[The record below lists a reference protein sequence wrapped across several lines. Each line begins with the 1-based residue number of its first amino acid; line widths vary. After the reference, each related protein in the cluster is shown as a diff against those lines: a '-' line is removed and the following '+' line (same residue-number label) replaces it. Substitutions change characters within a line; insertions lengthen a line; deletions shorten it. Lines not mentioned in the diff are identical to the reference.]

1 MPARRLFPPGWRLT
15 ELPVLL
21 GLVTQSL
28 LSGIT
33 NGLIYALVGFGIAA
47 IFRGSHIANVMQGE
61 FSVVGAVV
69 VDVLLAELGWPYWA
83 AAIAG
88 CVSGVMLGAMID
100 VVFIRRLVQRNAP
113 DDSYLLFTIGV
124 SITISA
130 TVLFLFGRE
139 SHLLPPLGTGQVFIV
154 LDAVLQ
160 EHAAWLIAIS
170 LLLMGGLRFFYR
182 RTSLGMKMT
191 AASIDPD
198 GAATIGIDVQKMRTL
213 TFVVGGLLGAT
224 AGILISPIIPV
235 GYLVGLP
242 LTLKGFS
249 AAILGGLTNPLGAV
263 AGGLTIGVIE
273 ALVIMEMSSAYKD
286 VVTFSVLILIMIM
299 MPNGI
304 LGRAGRAGG

>member
-1 MPARRLFPPGWRLT
+1 MS
-15 ELPVLL
+15 L
-21 GLVTQSL
+21 GLISQSI
-28 LSGIT
+28 LSGVT

-69 VDVLLAELGWPYWA
+69 VDVLLTQLGWPYWA

-88 CVSGVMLGAMID
+88 CLSGIALGAFLD
-100 VVFIRRLVQRNAP
+100 VVFIRRLVAQQAP
-113 DDSYLLFTIGV
+113 EDSYLLFTIGV

-139 SHLLPPLGTGQVFIV
+139 SHLLPPIGTGQVFIV

-160 EHAAWLIAIS
+160 EHALWLIGIS
-170 LLLMGGLRFFYR
+170 VLLMVGLRYFYR
-182 RTSLGMKMT
+182 HTSIGMKMS
-191 AASIDPD
+191 AASIDAD
-198 GAATIGIDVQKMRTL
+198 GAATIGIDVRKMRTL
-213 TFVVGGLLGAT
+213 TFVLGGLLGAI

-235 GYLVGLP
+235 GYMVGLP

-286 VVTFSVLILIMIM
+286 VVTFSVLILIMIL
-299 MPNGI
+299 MPRGL

>member
-1 MPARRLFPPGWRLT
+1 M
-15 ELPVLL
+15 L
-21 GLVTQSL
+21 GLLSQSM

-61 FSVVGAVV
+61 FSVVGAVI
-69 VDVLLAELGWPYWA
+69 VDVLLAQLGWPYWL

-88 CVSGVMLGAMID
+88 CLSGIALGAFLD
-100 VVFIRRLVQRNAP
+100 VVFIRRLVAQHAP
-113 DDSYLLFTIGV
+113 EDSYLLFTIGV

-139 SHLLPPLGTGQVFIV
+139 SHLLPPIGTGQVFIV

-160 EHAAWLIAIS
+160 EHALWLIGIS
-170 LLLMGGLRFFYR
+170 VLLMIGLRYFYR
-182 RTSLGMKMT
+182 HTSIGMKMS
-191 AASIDPD
+191 AASIDAD
-198 GAATIGIDVQKMRTL
+198 GAATIGIDVRKMRTL
-213 TFVVGGLLGAT
+213 TFVLGGLLGAI

-235 GYLVGLP
+235 GYMVGLP

-286 VVTFSVLILIMIM
+286 VVTFSVLILIMVV
-299 MPNGI
+299 MPRGL

>member
-1 MPARRLFPPGWRLT
+1 
-15 ELPVLL
+15 VLL
-21 GLVTQSL
+21 GLVAQSL
-28 LSGIT
+28 LTGLT

-47 IFRGSHIANVMQGE
+47 IFRGAHIANVMQGE

-69 VDVLLAELGWPYWA
+69 VDVLLAEIGWPYWA

-88 CVSGVMLGAMID
+88 CASGIALGAFLD
-100 VVFIRRLVQRNAP
+100 VVFIRRLVAQNAP
-113 DDSYLLFTIGV
+113 EDSYLLFTIGV

-130 TVLFLFGRE
+130 MVLYLFGRE
-139 SHLLPPLGTGQVFIV
+139 SHLLPEIGTKQVFIV
-154 LDAVLQ
+154 FDAVLQ
-160 EHAAWLIAIS
+160 EHALWLIGIS
-170 LLLMGGLRFFYR
+170 ILLMFGLRWFYR
-182 RTSLGMKMT
+182 RTSIGLRMT

-198 GAATIGIDVQKMRTL
+198 GAATIGIDVRRMRTL
-213 TFVVGGLLGAT
+213 TFVIGGLLGAI

-273 ALVIMEMSSAYKD
+273 ALVVMEMSSAYKD
-286 VVTFSVLILIMIM
+286 VVTFSVLILIMIF
-299 MPNGI
+299 MPNGL

>member
-1 MPARRLFPPGWRLT
+1 MESVLF
-15 ELPVLL
+15 L
-21 GLVTQSL
+21 GLLSQSL

-47 IFRGSHIANVMQGE
+47 IFRGAHVANVMQGE

-69 VDVLLAELGWPYWA
+69 VDVLLAQLGWPYWA

-88 CVSGVMLGAMID
+88 CLSGIALGAILD
-100 VVFIRRLVQRNAP
+100 VVFIRRLVAQHAP
-113 DDSYLLFTIGV
+113 ENSYLLFTIGV

-130 TVLFLFGRE
+130 MVLFSFGRE
-139 SHLLPPLGTGQVFIV
+139 SHLLPPIGTGQVFIV

-160 EHAAWLIAIS
+160 EHALWLIGIS
-170 LLLMGGLRFFYR
+170 ILLMFGLRYFYR
-182 RTSLGMKMT
+182 HTLIGMKMS

-198 GAATIGIDVQKMRTL
+198 GAASIGIDVRRMRTQ
-213 TFVVGGLLGAT
+213 TFMLGGVLGAI

-235 GYLVGLP
+235 GYMVGLP

-273 ALVIMEMSSAYKD
+273 ALVIMAMSSAYKD
-286 VVTFSVLILIMIM
+286 VVTFSVLILIMIV
-299 MPNGI
+299 MPRGL

>member
-1 MPARRLFPPGWRLT
+1 M
-15 ELPVLL
+15 LL
-21 GLVTQSL
+21 GLIAQSL
-28 LSGIT
+28 LSGVV

-69 VDVLLAELGWPYWA
+69 VDVLLMELGWSYWA
-83 AAIAG
+83 AALAG
-88 CVSGVMLGAMID
+88 CMSGIALGALLD
-100 VVFIRRLVQRNAP
+100 VVFIRRLVAQNAP
-113 DDSYLLFTIGV
+113 EDSYLLFTIGI

-139 SHLLPPLGTGQVFIV
+139 SHLLPEIGRGQVFIV

-160 EHAAWLIAIS
+160 EHALWLIGVS
-170 LLLMGGLRFFYR
+170 VLLMFGLRYFYR
-182 RTSLGMKMT
+182 RTSIGLRMT

-198 GAATIGIDVQKMRTL
+198 GAATIGIDVRAMRTL
-213 TFVVGGLLGAT
+213 TFVIGGLLGAI

-235 GYLVGLP
+235 GYMVGLP
-242 LTLKGFS
+242 LTLKGFA

-263 AGGLTIGVIE
+263 AGGLTIGIIE
-273 ALVIMEMSSAYKD
+273 ALTIMQMSSAYKD
-286 VVTFSVLILIMIM
+286 VVTFSVLILIMIV
-299 MPNGI
+299 MPNGL

>member
-1 MPARRLFPPGWRLT
+1 M
-15 ELPVLL
+15 LL
-21 GLVTQSL
+21 GLIAQSL
-28 LSGIT
+28 LSGVV

-61 FSVVGAVV
+61 FSVVGAVI
-69 VDVLLAELGWPYWA
+69 VDVLLVGLGWPYWA

-88 CVSGVMLGAMID
+88 CASGIALGAFLD
-100 VVFIRRLVQRNAP
+100 VVFIRRLVMQKAP
-113 DDSYLLFTIGV
+113 EDSYLLFTIGV

-139 SHLLPPLGTGQVFIV
+139 SHLLPEIGSGQVFIV

-160 EHAAWLIAIS
+160 EHTLWLIGVSI
-170 LLLMGGLRFFYR
+170 LLMFGLRYFYR
-182 RTSLGMKMT
+182 HTSIGLRMT

-198 GAATIGIDVQKMRTL
+198 GAATIGIDVRAMRTL
-213 TFVVGGLLGAT
+213 TFVIGGLLGAI

-235 GYLVGLP
+235 GYMVGLP
-242 LTLKGFS
+242 LTLKGFA

-263 AGGLTIGVIE
+263 AGGLTIGIIE
-273 ALVIMEMSSAYKD
+273 ALTIMQMSSAYKD
-286 VVTFSVLILIMIM
+286 VVTFSVLILIMVL
-299 MPNGI
+299 MPHGL

>member
-1 MPARRLFPPGWRLT
+1 MKLLKLVPDNTNIRFLRWRV
-15 ELPVLL
+15 PF
-21 GLVTQSL
+21 
-28 LSGIT
+28 
-33 NGLIYALVGFGIAA
+33 Y
-47 IFRGSHIANVMQGE
+47 
-61 FSVVGAVV
+61 
-69 VDVLLAELGWPYWA
+69 
-83 AAIAG
+83 
-88 CVSGVMLGAMID
+88 
-100 VVFIRRLVQRNAP
+100 
-113 DDSYLLFTIGV
+113 
-124 SITISA
+124 
-130 TVLFLFGRE
+130 
-139 SHLLPPLGTGQVFIV
+139 
-154 LDAVLQ
+154 
-160 EHAAWLIAIS
+160 AIS

-198 GAATIGIDVQKMRTL
+198 GAATIGIDVRKMRTL
-213 TFVVGGLLGAT
+213 TFIVGGLLGAI

-235 GYLVGLP
+235 GFLVGLP